1 MKKSS
6 IRVNNRDCRSQLL
19 DCVVTGKTDDRTLYD
34 SPVVGYFYVPQLF
47 FSDKQQKLD
56 SRKLITR
63 WRLEPKPEDK
73 EAYLTRRTGRT
84 AKADSLLYRQ
94 NDSRTM
100 EKIYKTRS
108 RRLAGSF

>member
-1 MKKSS
+1 M
-6 IRVNNRDCRSQLL
+6 LL
-19 DCVVTGKTDDRTLYD
+19 PEKPMIGRYTTPR
-34 SPVVGYFYVPQLF
+34 VGYFYVPQLF

-73 EAYLTRRTGRT
+73 EAYLRGELVEP